1 MPGPISRAASS
12 RLVCVDPESDS
23 NQAIKQLGSSRFD
36 TQKLK
41 LGLNFQMF
49 KRSKKFARPTS
60 EEKITTNDFSFP
72 LICLL
77 SGRIS
82 PPNKNTG
89 QVTRKE
95 MMQGQQNLEPDSCG
109 VNLKMNDPFELKFF
123 MM

>member
-49 KRSKKFARPTS
+49 KRPKKFARYTS

-82 PPNKNTG
+82 PPNKKNRSG
-89 QVTRKE
+89 
-95 MMQGQQNLEPDSCG
+95 DSKG
-109 VNLKMNDPFELKFF
+109 NDARSAKS
-123 MM
+123 